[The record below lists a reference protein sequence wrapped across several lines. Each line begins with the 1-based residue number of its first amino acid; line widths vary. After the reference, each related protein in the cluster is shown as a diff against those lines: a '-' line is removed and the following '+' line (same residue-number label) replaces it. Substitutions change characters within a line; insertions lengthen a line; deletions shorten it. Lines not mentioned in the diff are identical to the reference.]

1 MLLMVLIA
9 IVIIIVVKH
18 VINGT
23 NSYSNNSSSWE
34 CY

>member
-9 IVIIIVVKH
+9 IVIIVVVEH

-23 NSYSNNSSSWE
+23 ISYSNNSSS
-34 CY
+34 

>member
-9 IVIIIVVKH
+9 IVIIVVVKH

-23 NSYSNNSSSWE
+23 NSYSNNSS
-34 CY
+34 

>member
-9 IVIIIVVKH
+9 IVIIVVKH

-23 NSYSNNSSSWE
+23 NSYSNNNST
-34 CY
+34 

>member
-9 IVIIIVVKH
+9 IVIIIVLKH

-23 NSYSNNSSSWE
+23 NSYSNKSSS
-34 CY
+34 